1 MYIMKKL
8 KKKDLQSVIFILT
21 GAHVVLC
28 KNTCDVR
35 TDSDLTLDTATTLLW
50 RGRGRVREVLKVAIE
65 VVKEGFKDSGS
76 DEKRW

>member
-1 MYIMKKL
+1 MKTKISKL
-8 KKKDLQSVIFILT
+8 LEKREFLT
-21 GAHVVLC
+21 SSHVVLSE
-28 KNTCDVR
+28 NTCDVR